1 METWFLIISTL
12 FISAI
17 LKAFFSLIFPSP
29 EPGSKLPPGPP
40 KYPIIGNLLWLHRYK
55 SFSDLGPSLRSLNPK
70 FGPMLTL
77 HVTSYLTI
85 FVSDGSIARQALIEN
100 ASLFADR
107 PQALANGNI
116 STSNQ
121 FNIGSASYGSI
132 WRILRSN
139 LTAEIFN
146 PSRINS
152 YSQARLRVLHNLKK
166 QLIKSQN
173 TGDRI
178 HVLDYFRHA
187 LIGLLG
193 LMSFGLHLLEKLRLW
208 EELLQIRKNGHD
220 VFIQLIRARW
230 KTKEENCKLS
240 YVDTLLDLK
249 HPDEENR
256 KLDEGEI
263 VSLCAE
269 FFNAGTDPTTTTLEW
284 IMANLVKY
292 PHVQE
297 KLYTEIKGV
306 VGDAAEEVKE
316 DDLHK
321 MPYIKAVV
329 LEGLRRHPPAH
340 FLFHAVTKYVIF
352 NDFLVPRK
360 GIIVFFIEEMG
371 LDSKIWE
378 DPLAFNPERFLDIEE
393 DVDLTGRKGIKMI
406 PFGAGRRICPA
417 HSLAMVHLVY
427 FVGI

>member
-1 METWFLIISTL
+1 M
-12 FISAI
+12 SAI
-17 LKAFFSLIFPSP
+17 LKAFFNLLFPSP
-29 EPGSKLPPGPP
+29 KPGAKLPPGPP

-55 SFSDLGPSLRSLNPK
+55 SFSDLGQILRSLNTK

-85 FVSDGSIARQALIEN
+85 FVSDGFLASQALIEN
-100 ASLFADR
+100 ASVFADR

-116 STSNQ
+116 STRNQ
-121 FNIGSASYGSI
+121 FNIGSASYGST
-132 WRILRSN
+132 W
-139 LTAEIFN
+139 
-146 PSRINS
+146 
-152 YSQARLRVLHNLKK
+152 VLHNLKK

-173 TGDRI
+173 TGDCIR
-178 HVLDYFRHA
+178 VVDYFRHA
-187 LIGLLG
+187 MIDLLG
-193 LMSFGLHLLEKLRLW
+193 LMCFGLQLG
-208 EELLQIRKNGHD
+208 EEQIRKVEIQKNRDD
-220 VFIQLIRARW
+220 VFIQLIRERR
-230 KTKEENCKLS
+230 KTKEEDDCNLS
-240 YVDTLLDLK
+240 YVDTFLDLK
-249 HPDEENR
+249 LPEENR

-269 FFNAGTDPTTTTLEW
+269 FLNAGTDPTTTALEW

-297 KLYTEIKGV
+297 KLYIEIKEV

-321 MPYIKAVV
+321 LPYLKAVV
-329 LEGLRRHPPAH
+329 LEGLIRHPAH
-340 FLFHAVTKYVIF
+340 FF

-393 DVDLTGRKGIKMI
+393 EVDLTGRKGIKMI

-417 HSLAMVHLVY
+417 HSLAMLHLQY
-427 FVGI
+427 FVANLVWFCKWKAKDGEDVDLSEKKELTFVMKNPLQACIFSWPRHGKDC